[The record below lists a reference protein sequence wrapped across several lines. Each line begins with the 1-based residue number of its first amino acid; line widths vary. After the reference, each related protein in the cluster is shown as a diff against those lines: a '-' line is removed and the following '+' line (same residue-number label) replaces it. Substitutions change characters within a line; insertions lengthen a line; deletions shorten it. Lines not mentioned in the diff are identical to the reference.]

1 MENVKEYLKNN
12 LKMELVVQRTFLNS
26 SLHISLT
33 LENEEIAKCNLED
46 LVYLIEDTIDD
57 TIDNTV
63 ERSVEDANV
72 IRNEHIEHIE
82 SKVDDLEDRIQYLE
96 DSMEEDKA

>member
-46 LVYLIEDTIDD
+46 LVCLIEDTIDD
-57 TIDNTV
+57 TV
-63 ERSVEDANV
+63 ERSVEDANI
-72 IRNEHIEHIE
+72 IRNEHIEDIE
-82 SKVDDLEDRIQYLE
+82 SKVDDLEDRIQNLE
-96 DSMEEDKA
+96 DDMKEDKA

>member
-46 LVYLIEDTIDD
+46 LVYLIEDMIDD
-57 TIDNTV
+57 TV
-63 ERSVEDANV
+63 ERSVED
-72 IRNEHIEHIE
+72 ITKGYIEDTEERIN
-82 SKVDDLEDRIQYLE
+82 DLEDRIQNLE